1 MLKWICI
8 ARERFNTNLPFH
20 ISFMGI
26 PMKFPF
32 FNVKKEVEESA
43 RRLGLE
49 SAEDNEEI
57 EKGRKWVFDN
67 LDAILFS
74 LR

>member
-1 MLKWICI
+1 
-8 ARERFNTNLPFH
+8 
-20 ISFMGI
+20 MGI